1 MFGQSLAQSWAQE
14 LAQTQKDAEL
24 LSQLTQEAN
33 RITTAEEL
41 GKFYEKVK
49 RAMGEKRTEM
59 ARETLQRIAKAI
71 EEYLDKNKTVSLQ
84 NTTSTVEGNTV
95 SSTKGVSAQAGGG
108 VGGGA
113 PGLGGGVNIT
123 PFSISGSDTYSTTS
137 TNTQSGSIEKQTR
150 KGNRKT
156 ESQEEA
162 QTNAERESQSSAI
175 SGSISQGTSYSVR
188 HGSIQEFMQT
198 VSKTLQFSKERLE
211 SYRQSLQ
218 SANSVELR
226 KALLPVVFNQ
236 LKQEEAQ
243 KLQNS
248 GLSKEEIEAKAA
260 MNALAR
266 LDDMIEK
273 SPREVFKYLN
283 SVSGLPDAEKLKE
296 KVEKKTPEEGKVGN
310 PPPEL
315 QQKIQDAENKL
326 TGEYSLNAFVGN
338 KRQADALAKKLTQL
352 TGRQAEV
359 VKTDKGYMVSVGG
372 FHSEDIAKGL
382 AQGLGLKNYQVAKI
396 EPQHQQTQQQ
406 QPPAPA
412 KQ

>member
-1 MFGQSLAQSWAQE
+1 VSVEGRAS
-14 LAQTQKDAEL
+14 D
-24 LSQLTQEAN
+24 
-33 RITTAEEL
+33 TTIVTSSNTHS
-41 GKFYEKVK
+41 GST
-49 RAMGEKRTEM
+49 EKRI
-59 ARETLQRIAKAI
+59 QRG
-71 EEYLDKNKTVSLQ
+71 E
-84 NTTSTVEGNTV
+84 
-95 SSTKGVSAQAGGG
+95 
-108 VGGGA
+108 
-113 PGLGGGVNIT
+113 
-123 PFSISGSDTYSTTS
+123 
-137 TNTQSGSIEKQTR
+137 
-150 KGNRKT
+150 RKT
-156 ESQEEA
+156 ESKEDA
-162 QTNAERESQSSAI
+162 KTNAERRSQSSAV
-175 SGSISQGTSYSVR
+175 SNGTSEGTSYSVK
-188 HGSIQEFMQT
+188 HGSIQEFMKS
-198 VSKTLQFSKERLE
+198 VSKALQFSKENLE

-218 SANSVELR
+218 SANSVEFG

-266 LDDMIEK
+266 LDSMIEK
-273 SPREVFKYLN
+273 SPRGLFKYLN

-296 KVEKKTPEEGKVGN
+296 KVEEKTPKEGEVGK
-310 PPPEL
+310 PPPAL
-315 QQKIQDAENKL
+315 QQEIQNAENKL

-352 TGRQAEV
+352 TGRQAKV
-359 VKTDKGYMVSVGG
+359 IKMDKGYMVSVGG

-396 EPQHQQTQQQ
+396 EPPQRQQPQQQ